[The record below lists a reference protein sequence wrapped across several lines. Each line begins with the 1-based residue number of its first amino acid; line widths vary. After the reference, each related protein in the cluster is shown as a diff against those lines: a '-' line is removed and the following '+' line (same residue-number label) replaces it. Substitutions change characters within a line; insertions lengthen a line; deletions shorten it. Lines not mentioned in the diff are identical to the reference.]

1 MKLLERILLG
11 ITRRPIKSLVMFV
24 MFFVVTCFLSGSMIL
39 YNATQSTYEE
49 INKQIVPTVELVT
62 PVDSFSPKNLGKDKP
77 DMTLEE
83 ANEIF
88 VRLKTA
94 IEEIS
99 KLSEVKY
106 YDSSVKYGFIGNNF
120 YKEDN
125 IKNNRLKNFDYY
137 EFYDGDSF
145 IYTLDQ
151 LITVNNPIPYH
162 FEMNDLKLID
172 GRYFTQEEIDSG
184 ANVAI
189 MNKYSSVVLDGKEK
203 LVEVGD
209 KFKISLKVLDETM
222 NKYNVQEQINLSE
235 EDVIHF
241 KNDFFNNELYNDV
254 IEVEVVGL
262 FNKEIDYKDM
272 GMNNKVEILLPTSCT
287 EKMYDKYLNEIENLT
302 YNGKN
307 IFPISINFG
316 VGFNETYRS
325 FKYNY
330 FILNDSEDIE
340 SFKEQAIEI
349 LKKHGLGDYLDYIL
363 FNFGNETYLK
373 VIGPLQSMNSVSKT
387 VILLSVIVTIFIV
400 GILSIIMI
408 KDRFKEIGILLSMG
422 ENKKRIM
429 IQILCEIVLISTLAC
444 CTSFVTTK
452 SFSKDI
458 GQMMYESKVENVQGG
473 FGEEQIQGFTQDHVY
488 EIVESKLNDDN
499 LSIILL
505 SNLFVILIS
514 GCSIVVIMKLNPKD
528 ILM

>member
-49 INKQIVPTVELVT
+49 INKQIVPTVELIT
-62 PVDSFSPKNLGKDKP
+62 PVDSFSPKNLGIDKP
-77 DMTLEE
+77 ILTIEE

-88 VRLKTA
+88 VQLKSA
-94 IEEIS
+94 IEEI
-99 KLSEVKY
+99 LNLPEVKFH
-106 YDSSVKYGFIGNNF
+106 DSSVKYGNLSNYIF
-120 YKEDN
+120 KEDN
-125 IKNNRLKNFDYY
+125 IKNNVLEDFDYY
-137 EFYDGDSF
+137 GCYDGNSF
-145 IYTLDQ
+145 VYTWDQ

-162 FEMNDLKLID
+162 FEMDYLKLID
-172 GRYFTQEEIDSG
+172 GRYFTQEEIVNGS
-184 ANVAI
+184 NTVI
-189 MNKYSSVVLDGKEK
+189 MNKYSSVVVDGKEK
-203 LVEVGD
+203 VVEIGD
-209 KFKISLKVLDETM
+209 KLKISLKVMDDSLS
-222 NKYNVQEQINLSE
+222 KYNEQEQMNLSE
-235 EDVIHF
+235 EDVVNF
-241 KNDFFNNELYNDV
+241 KEDFLNAELYNDV
-254 IEVEVVGL
+254 VEVEVIGLFDSEITLSQVGL
-262 FNKEIDYKDM
+262 I
-272 GMNNKVEILLPTSCT
+272 NKVEVIIPNKFI
-287 EKMYDKYLNEIENLT
+287 EVMYDTYSDEIDLLKSNKKSVNYFSVSPL
-302 YNGKN
+302 
-307 IFPISINFG
+307 F
-316 VGFNETYRS
+316 GFNNTLRT

-330 FILNDSEDIE
+330 FILNDSDNIE
-340 SFKEQAIEI
+340 IFKEKARQIMNV
-349 LKKHGLGDYLDYIL
+349 HGLDDMQEYIL
-363 FNFGNETYLK
+363 FDIGNESYLK
-373 VIGPLQSMNSVSKT
+373 VIGPLQSMNSISKT

-444 CTSFVTTK
+444 CTSFITTK
-452 SFSKDI
+452 SISKDI

-473 FGEEQIQGFTQDHVY
+473 FKEEQIQGYTQDLVF
-488 EIVESKLNDDN
+488 EIVESKLDNNN

>member
-49 INKQIVPTVELVT
+49 ISKQIVPTVELIT
-62 PVDSFSPKNLGKDKP
+62 PVDSFSTKNTGIDKP
-77 DMTLEE
+77 VLTMEE

-106 YDSSVKYGFIGNNF
+106 YDSSVKYGFIGNIF

-162 FEMNDLKLID
+162 FEMNYLKLID
-172 GRYFTQEEIDSG
+172 GRYFTQEEIDTG

-189 MNKYSSVVLDGKEK
+189 VNKYSSVVVNGKEK

-209 KFKISLKVLDETM
+209 KFKISLKVIDE
-222 NKYNVQEQINLSE
+222 NLNRYNVQKHTELSKEDEIN
-235 EDVIHF
+235 F
-241 KNDFFNNELYNDV
+241 KDNFFNGQLYNDV
-254 IEVEVVGL
+254 IEVEVIGL
-262 FNKEIDYKDM
+262 FDKEIDYRDM
-272 GMNNKVEILLPTSCT
+272 GMNSKVKILLPFTCT
-287 EKMYDKYLNEIENLT
+287 DRMYDKYLKSINQLKSND
-302 YNGKN
+302 KN
-307 IFPISINFG
+307 IIPIDINFG
-316 VGFNETYRS
+316 VGFNGTYRS

-340 SFKEQAIEI
+340 FFKEQAIDI

-363 FNFGNETYLK
+363 FDFGNETYLK
-373 VIGPLQSMNSVSKT
+373 VIGPLQSMNSISKT

-444 CTSFVTTK
+444 CASFITTK
-452 SFSKDI
+452 SISKDI

-473 FGEEQIQGFTQDHVY
+473 FKEEQIQGYTQDLVF
-488 EIVESKLNDDN
+488 EIVESKLDNNN